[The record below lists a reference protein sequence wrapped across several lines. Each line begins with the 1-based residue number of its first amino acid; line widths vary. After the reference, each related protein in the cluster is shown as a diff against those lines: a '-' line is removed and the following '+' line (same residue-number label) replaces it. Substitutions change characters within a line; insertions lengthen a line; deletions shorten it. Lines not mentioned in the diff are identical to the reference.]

1 MNKQENFQS
10 AVTVALRDREVARNE
25 IFTQLRSLSVEE
37 RAKMPPETYAR
48 LSPEQF
54 AILLGRPLPKISF
67 EEAVAQQE
75 SITSTQH
82 CDGSDAPSRDRRQKI
97 GKVRSPLLRALRCAG
112 IAWLCTGLPS
122 VGAMAAAPYLTGLVP
137 SPSRSTDAATWP
149 QCARLGVNTDG
160 CVYYI
165 ESALT
170 WPQAA
175 QLLDMPLPTLLAANR
190 ASGNVSLMQGSPLIV
205 WRFRHPLSN

>member
-1 MNKQENFQS
+1 MNKQKNFQS
-10 AVTVALRDREVARNE
+10 AVATALREREAARDE
-25 IFTQLRSLSVEE
+25 IFVRLHSMSAEE

-48 LSPEQF
+48 LSSEQF

-75 SITSTQH
+75 SFTSTRH
-82 CDGSDAPSRDRRQKI
+82 YDGSDAPPRHRRQKI
-97 GKVRSPLLRALRCAG
+97 DKVRSPLSRALWCAG

-122 VGAMAAAPYLTGLVP
+122 VGAMVAAPYLMGLVP

-190 ASGNVSLMQGSPLIV
+190 ATGNASPTQGSPLIV